1 MFTMINPPIDRLL
14 EKVGN
19 KYMLAQ
25 VVAKRARELYEG
37 EQKLIDE
44 DYINLITV
52 SVEEIDQDKVGY
64 YLIEEDEKPAK
75 VKTDVDLNEM
85 LNSSL

>member
-37 EQKLIDE
+37 EEKLINE

>member
-1 MFTMINPPIDRLL
+1 MTTYNRTKKIVNEIYKDLFRRLGTNVIFVK
-14 EKVGN
+14 EIGKMAT
-19 KYMLAQ
+19 K
-25 VVAKRARELYEG
+25 K
-37 EQKLIDE
+37 

>member
-1 MFTMINPPIDRLL
+1 MFTMINPPIDRLM
-14 EKVGN
+14 EKVDN

-37 EQKLIDE
+37 DEKLIDE

-52 SVEEIDQDKVGY
+52 SVEELDQDKVGY
-64 YLIEEDEKPAK
+64 YLVQEDEKPAK

>member
-25 VVAKRARELYEG
+25 VVAKRAHKGL
-37 EQKLIDE
+37 
-44 DYINLITV
+44 
-52 SVEEIDQDKVGY
+52 
-64 YLIEEDEKPAK
+64 
-75 VKTDVDLNEM
+75 
-85 LNSSL
+85 

>member
-37 EQKLIDE
+37 EEKLIDE

>member
-1 MFTMINPPIDRLL
+1 
-14 EKVGN
+14 
-19 KYMLAQ
+19 MLAQ

-37 EQKLIDE
+37 EEKLINE